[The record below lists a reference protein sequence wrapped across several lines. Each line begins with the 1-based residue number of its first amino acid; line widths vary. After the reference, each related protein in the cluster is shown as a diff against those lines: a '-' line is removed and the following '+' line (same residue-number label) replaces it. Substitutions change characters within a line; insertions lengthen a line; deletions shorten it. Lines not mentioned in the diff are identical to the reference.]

1 LVNKFKENKLCD
13 DEKNDD
19 LIIDVNEDDEE
30 LDDIDKEVMGI
41 DFIED

>member
-1 LVNKFKENKLCD
+1 MCD

-19 LIIDVNEDDEE
+19 LIIDIDDEDEEE
-30 LDDIDKEVMGI
+30 LDEVDKEVMGV

>member
-1 LVNKFKENKLCD
+1 MCD

-19 LIIDVNEDDEE
+19 LIIDIDDEDEEE
-30 LDDIDKEVMGI
+30 LDEVDKEVMGI

>member
-1 LVNKFKENKLCD
+1 MCD

-19 LIIDVNEDDEE
+19 LIIDIDDEDEE

>member
-1 LVNKFKENKLCD
+1 MCD

-19 LIIDVNEDDEE
+19 LIIDIDDEDEEE

-41 DFIED
+41 DFIEY

>member
-1 LVNKFKENKLCD
+1 VNKLKGDKMCD

-19 LIIDVNEDDEE
+19 LIIDIDDEDEE
-30 LDDIDKEVMGI
+30 LDGVDKEIMDI